1 MTHTI
6 LISIDDAAVRI
17 GDPAWLFVDCRYTLG
32 DPGKGRRDYDA
43 GHLPGAIFASL
54 DDDLASPHVPGR
66 TGRHPLPEKSAWLD
80 TLSGW
85 GIAPATQIVA
95 YDGGV
100 GQSAAGRLW
109 WMLKWA
115 GHARVAVLDGGF
127 PRWVETGN
135 LLTTAPP
142 SHRQNR
148 HFEPRW
154 RDDMQVSAAEVAARL
169 AAGSATVLDARAVE
183 RFRGEVEPIDPV
195 AGHIPGAISAPY
207 TANITPDGVM
217 APVSALTERFDALA
231 PGRRAEDVIV
241 YCGSGVSA
249 ILNLLAF
256 AHAGR
261 GIPRLYPGSWS
272 EWITDPSR
280 PVARS

>member
-1 MTHTI
+1 MTPAFRSIATRRFASPI
-6 LISIDDAAVRI
+6 SLIFS
-17 GDPAWLFVDCRYTLG
+17 DCRYTLG

-115 GHARVAVLDGGF
+115 GHDRVAVLDGGF

-142 SHRQNR
+142 SHRQNH

-207 TANITPDGVM
+207 LEHHPWRRHGAGI
-217 APVSALTERFDALA
+217 ALTERFDALRLVGGLKMSSSA
-231 PGRRAEDVIV
+231 GPRAIQICWPLPTPGGA
-241 YCGSGVSA
+241 S
-249 ILNLLAF
+249 
-256 AHAGR
+256 R
-261 GIPRLYPGSWS
+261 GYPGCGASGS
-272 EWITDPSR
+272 RIQR